1 MPPGSVPPGVTPPAP
16 RARRARARARAVART
31 AGETE
36 EGFASPPTPTKR
48 TAPRLAGSR
57 RTTTAPRRAAARAR
71 AARPRRDSRWIR
83 RRNTARRSAPPAPR
97 SKTRRARARCPSA
110 RTAEEGARVA
120 PPRTAHRPP
129 ARSRTRPAR
138 RRARHEALTTSARVA
153 SSPPRV
159 RVEGVEWR
167 EWREAEET
175 RERATET
182 HEDARG
188 SCLCVI
194 ETRCAFVPNGTPA
207 RFVFF
212 RGSAFGVSR
221 KKNLQRSPI
230 PRAFRFGNC
239 SASVQGLILSQTP
252 PKSEIG
258 KHYPPTVAGALPE
271 PSNRDPSHCHSLAAR
286 GSCTVPS
293 YP

>member
-1 MPPGSVPPGVTPPAP
+1 M
-16 RARRARARARAVART
+16 
-31 AGETE
+31 
-36 EGFASPPTPTKR
+36 SPPTPTKR

-57 RTTTAPRRAAARAR
+57 RTTAAPRRAAARAR

-110 RTAEEGARVA
+110 RTAGEGARVA

-175 RERATET
+175 RERAT

-188 SCLCVI
+188 SCLC
-194 ETRCAFVPNGTPA
+194 AFRNAVRVRAKWHAA
-207 RFVFF
+207 RICFF

-230 PRAFRFGNC
+230 PPRFSVRQLFGVRSGSNLESNTAENRNRETLSTDC
-239 SASVQGLILSQTP
+239 RRCASRTLESQ
-252 PKSEIG
+252 S
-258 KHYPPTVAGALPE
+258 L
-271 PSNRDPSHCHSLAAR
+271 HCHSLAAR
-286 GSCTVPS
+286 GTCTVPS